1 MADTFAPWLRRRP
14 QALQAPRP
22 IAQAWGI
29 RPEGITDLEAGRLQA
44 GPLPDCSPSLGSMP
58 PVERGAPS

>member
-44 GPLPDCSPSLGSMP
+44 GRFQTAHRASGPCPRSSVGRLL
-58 PVERGAPS
+58 